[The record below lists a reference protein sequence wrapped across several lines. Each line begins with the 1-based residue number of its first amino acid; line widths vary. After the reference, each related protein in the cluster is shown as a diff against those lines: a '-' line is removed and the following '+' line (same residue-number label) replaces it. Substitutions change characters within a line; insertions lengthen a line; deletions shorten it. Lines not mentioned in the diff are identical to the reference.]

1 MRDKEE
7 VDEDERDFEIEDLK
21 VNKDPLNIA
30 LNSFRRKCFSWL
42 APVGLKPART
52 FCTGTSEPVATLGI
66 SQRARK

>member
-30 LNSFRRKCFSWL
+30 LKWIKIC
-42 APVGLKPART
+42 K
-52 FCTGTSEPVATLGI
+52 
-66 SQRARK
+66 